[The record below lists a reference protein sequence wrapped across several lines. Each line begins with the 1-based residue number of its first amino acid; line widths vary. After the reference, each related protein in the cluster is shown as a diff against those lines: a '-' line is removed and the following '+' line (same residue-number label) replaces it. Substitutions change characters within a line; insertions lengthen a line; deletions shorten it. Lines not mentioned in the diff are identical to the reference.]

1 MTDTAASFTLHRAD
15 HRGAESWRAVVTL
28 PDGRKLWFRRPT
40 KALAQAAAQAALVAG
55 TTITIERAIDEY
67 CVLRFEGGAWSKH
80 TERRAR
86 LDLGDLVG
94 QDSQPIA
101 SMGRQALLEYLERTK
116 HLALASRRTRWASVV
131 AWLKFCVA
139 EGWLDRNPA
148 DLIDRSRKPW
158 LGKRAKRQIGR
169 GKAQLRNSDEVQRYI
184 TEALRLV
191 ELEERVAVLLPLL
204 CNMRSGEVL
213 HLTCGDVDL
222 PLGVLHVRD
231 QDAREDDDEG
241 WSVKSVAGRR
251 SVYIPQLLAAD
262 LALLV
267 QDQPLDRWLFG
278 CWGREK
284 GDRRRRVP
292 HDCEWLAR
300 LVEGVCERA
309 QTRIVK
315 PHGLR
320 GTYMTVLAV
329 VGKVAPMDIA
339 RLVGH
344 GDAGYT
350 AERHYL
356 GALSPQP
363 AMPELGASANTVKGR
378 ENPGSDSQ
386 VSNGPLGQSGE
397 CQ

>member
-1 MTDTAASFTLHRAD
+1 MTNPAASFTVHRAD
-15 HRGAESWRAVVTL
+15 HRGAESWRAVVTN
-28 PDGRKLWFRRPT
+28 PDGSKLWFRRPT
-40 KALAQAAAQAALVAG
+40 QAQAQAAAEAAIAAG
-55 TTITIERAIDEY
+55 AIITIERAIDEY
-67 CVLRFEGGAWSKH
+67 CRLRYEGGAWSKH

-86 LDLGDLVG
+86 LDLGDLVAA
-94 QDSQPIA
+94 DSQPIT
-101 SMGRQALLEYLERTK
+101 SMNRQALLEYLQRTQ

-131 AWLKFCVA
+131 QWLKFCVA

-158 LGKRAKRQIGR
+158 LGRRAKRQIGR
-169 GKAQLRNSDEVQRYI
+169 GKALLRNSEEVQRYI
-184 TEALRLV
+184 TEARKLV
-191 ELEERVAVLLPLL
+191 ALEERVATLLPLL

-231 QDAREDDDEG
+231 QEAREYDDDG
-241 WSVKSVAGRR
+241 WAVKSTAGRR
-251 SVYIPQLLAAD
+251 AVHIPALLQGD

-267 QDQPLDRWLFG
+267 EGHELDRWLFG

-284 GDRRRRVP
+284 GNRRRRVP

-356 GALSPQP
+356 GALSPSP
-363 AMPELGASANTVKGR
+363 AMPDLGKSANTMTVR
-378 ENPGSDSQ
+378 VNPDSDSNK
-386 VSNGPLGQSGE
+386 SDPSLGQSGE